1 MAVTAGAIQ
10 AEDLRPVRGGL
21 GPLDVVQLLLV
32 ELVVVVLLVVVNLGL
47 TVSAIG
53 VTVAAASTLRWG
65 RQRGRTRLEWAIV
78 RRRYRRRRRARP
90 GAGPSEDWRLSILG
104 LLAEGLHVDEV
115 TIADGSRVGVAIDG
129 AGWFAVAEVA
139 PQADQH
145 GVPCD
150 VLVRALAGTDAPGAA
165 LQVVTHYEHGARAA
179 IWVAVRLDAQ
189 SLAEAGAEE
198 LDGVPA
204 AVVVLVRRLVR
215 TLHRDGFS
223 AAPLDRAGLLAAM
236 ARSCALDR
244 VHDAG
249 QAAQP
254 PPSEEWQSW
263 HTGDVAHRTFW
274 VRGWPRIADAGELLA
289 TFGSVEAVLT
299 SVSIVVVPDG
309 DGADVRCLARVGAR
323 PRDLDRICDNLGL
336 SVQHFQATL
345 FQLDGEQAAGAY
357 ASAPT
362 GGGPR

>member
-1 MAVTAGAIQ
+1 MTAPATQ

-32 ELVVVVLLVVVNLGL
+32 ESVVVVLLVVADLGF
-47 TVSAIG
+47 TASVFG
-53 VTVAAASTLRWG
+53 VAVAAVWTLWWG
-65 RQRGRTRLEWAIV
+65 RQHGRTRLEWFIV
-78 RRRYRRRRRARP
+78 KRQYRRRRRTRP
-90 GAGPSEDWRLSILG
+90 GHGPSEDWPLSTLG
-104 LLAEGLHVDEV
+104 SLAEGLCVDEV
-115 TIADGSRVGVAIDG
+115 TIADGSSVGVAVDG

-139 PQADQH
+139 PQADQP
-145 GVPCD
+145 GVPCE
-150 VLVRALAGTDAPGAA
+150 VLVRALAGTDSPGTA
-165 LQVVTHYEHGARAA
+165 LQVVTHYEHGERAA

-189 SLAEAGAEE
+189 SLAEAGAED

-223 AAPLDRAGLLAAM
+223 AAPLDRTGLLAAM

-244 VHDAG
+244 VHDTG
-249 QAAQP
+249 QAPQL
-254 PPSEEWQSW
+254 SEEWRSW
-263 HTGDVAHRTFW
+263 YTGDVAHRTFW

-289 TFGSVEAVLT
+289 TFGSMEAVLT
-299 SVSIVVVPDG
+299 SVSIVVVPDS
-309 DGADVRCLARVGAR
+309 DGANVRCLARVGAR

>member
-1 MAVTAGAIQ
+1 MTARATQ
-10 AEDLRPVRGGL
+10 AEDLRPVRGGP

-32 ELVVVVLLVVVNLGL
+32 ESVVVVLLVVANPGF
-47 TVSAIG
+47 TASVSG
-53 VTVAAASTLRWG
+53 VAVAAAWTLCWG
-65 RQRGRTRLEWAIV
+65 RQRGRTRLEWLIV
-78 RRRYRRRRRARP
+78 KRQYRRRSARP
-90 GAGPSEDWRLSILG
+90 GHGQSEDWRLSALG
-104 LLAEGLHVDEV
+104 SLAEGLRVDEL
-115 TIADGSRVGVAIDG
+115 TIADGSRVGVAVDG

-139 PQADQH
+139 PQADQP
-145 GVPCD
+145 GVPCE
-150 VLVRALAGTDAPGAA
+150 VLVRALAGTDAPGTA
-165 LQVVTHYEHGARAA
+165 LQVVTHYEHGERAA
-179 IWVAVRLDAQ
+179 IWVAVRLDAR
-189 SLAEAGAEE
+189 SLVEAGAEAGAEG

-223 AAPLDRAGLLAAM
+223 AAPLDRTGLLAAL

-244 VHDAG
+244 AHGTG
-249 QAAQP
+249 QAP
-254 PPSEEWQSW
+254 ESSEEWRSW
-263 HTGDVAHRTFW
+263 YTGGVAHRTFW
-274 VRGWPRIADAGELLA
+274 VRGWSRIADAGELLA
-289 TFGSVEAVLT
+289 TFGCMDAVLT

-309 DGADVRCLARVGAR
+309 DGANVRCLARVCAR

-336 SVQHFQATL
+336 SVQHFEATL